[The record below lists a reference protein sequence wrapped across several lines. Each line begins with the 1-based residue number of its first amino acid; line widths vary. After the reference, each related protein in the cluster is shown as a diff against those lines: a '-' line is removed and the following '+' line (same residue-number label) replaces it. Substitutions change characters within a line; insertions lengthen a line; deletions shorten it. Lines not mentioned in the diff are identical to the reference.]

1 MSSKNFYCSDSN
13 TEFMNSLSCERFST
27 YLDSADG
34 NQAIALRD
42 CAWNTAISAAFYGPL
57 QCLEIALRNA
67 MHRELS
73 KKYGLEWFEN
83 CDAGLNKGARKKIQ
97 EAKITARYH
106 NGSMIEVPKVVAVLS
121 FGFWVSLI
129 DSGRRFDSDGNAH
142 CDYEET
148 LWRPALHLAF
158 PAFLTR
164 KKAHNP
170 LNYLRK
176 FRNRIAHHE
185 PIFKR
190 HLSRDHERILEITGW
205 ISPETAA
212 WIRHHSRVEEL
223 LLSKDTDRAIK
234 F

>member
-1 MSSKNFYCSDSN
+1 MSSNIFYN
-13 TEFMNSLSCERFST
+13 GVGFEFAKSISCERFST
-27 YLDSADG
+27 YLASADG
-34 NQAIALRD
+34 DHAIALRNY
-42 CAWNTAISAAFYGPL
+42 AWNTAISAAFYGPL

-67 MHRELS
+67 MHLELS
-73 KKYGLEWFEN
+73 RKYGPAWFDN
-83 CDAGLNKGARKKIQ
+83 RDARLNKGAQKKIA
-97 EAKITARYH
+97 EAKKTARYR
-106 NGSMIEVPKVVAVLS
+106 NGNMIEVPKVVAALP
-121 FGFWVSLI
+121 FGFRVSLI
-129 DSGRRFDSDGNAH
+129 DSGGRRDSNGDADY
-142 CDYEET
+142 DYEET
-148 LWRPALHLAF
+148 LWRPSLHRVFPRGLARREIHK
-158 PAFLTR
+158 T
-164 KKAHNP
+164 
-170 LNYLRK
+170 LNYRRE

>member
-1 MSSKNFYCSDSN
+1 MSGKNFYCSDSN
-13 TEFMNSLSCERFST
+13 TEFTKSLSCERFST

-34 NQAIALRD
+34 HQAAALRSY
-42 CAWNTAISAAFYGPL
+42 AWNTAISAAFYGTL

-73 KKYGLEWFEN
+73 RKYGSAWFDN
-83 CDAGLNKGARKKIQ
+83 CDAGLNKSALGKIKTAKK
-97 EAKITARYH
+97 TALEYTD
-106 NGSMIEVPKVVAVLS
+106 SIDEVPKVVAALS

-129 DSGRRFDSDGNAH
+129 DSGGQRDSDGKTH
-142 CDYEET
+142 YDYEET
-148 LWRPALHLAF
+148 LWRPALHRVFPKGLARREVHK
-158 PAFLTR
+158 T
-164 KKAHNP
+164 
-170 LNYLRK
+170 LNYRRELRY
-176 FRNRIAHHE
+176 RIAHHE

-190 HLSRDHERILEITGW
+190 HLSRDHERILEVTEW

>member
-1 MSSKNFYCSDSN
+1 MK
-13 TEFMNSLSCERFST
+13 SLSCERFST

-42 CAWNTAISAAFYGPL
+42 YAWNTAISAAFYGPL

-73 KKYGLEWFEN
+73 IKYGSAWFDN
-83 CDAGLNKGARKKIQ
+83 CDVGLNFDARRTIEEEK
-97 EAKITARYH
+97 ARARH
-106 NGSMIEVPKVVAVLS
+106 PNGGMIEVPKVVAGLS

-129 DSGRRFDSDGNAH
+129 GSGNRFDSDGKARY
-142 CDYEET
+142 DYEET

-158 PAFLTR
+158 PAYLTR

-190 HLSRDHERILEITGW
+190 HLSRDHERILEVTEW

>member
-1 MSSKNFYCSDSN
+1 MSSKDFYCSDN
-13 TEFMNSLSCERFST
+13 TTEFMKSISCERFST

-34 NQAIALRD
+34 NRAIALRD
-42 CAWNTAISAAFYGPL
+42 YAWNTAISAAFYGPL

-73 KKYGLEWFEN
+73 KKYGLEWFDN
-83 CDAGLNKGARKKIQ
+83 RDAGLNVDARKKIKA
-97 EAKITARYH
+97 EKARARHSNSGKID
-106 NGSMIEVPKVVAVLS
+106 VPKVVARLS
-121 FGFWVSLI
+121 FGFWISLI
-129 DSGRRFDSDGNAH
+129 GSGNRFDSDGKAH
-142 CDYEET
+142 YDYEET

-158 PAFLTR
+158 PTCLTR
-164 KKAHNP
+164 KKAHTP
-170 LNYLRK
+170 LNHLGI

-190 HLSRDHERILEITGW
+190 HLSRDHERILEVTEW
-205 ISPETAA
+205 ISPETTA

-223 LLSKDTDRAIK
+223 LLSKETDRAIK